1 MKIRKENTAAIVKN
15 MRYEK
20 IDTNSRC
27 EYIELMQQRI
37 NELED
42 APDKEECWKKEDRC
56 NDCPAIFPTKACPDY
71 GIKSTPPEE
80 G

>member
-1 MKIRKENTAAIVKN
+1 MKISKENTAAIVKN
-15 MRYEK
+15 MRSET

-42 APDKEECWKKEDRC
+42 APDKEECDHEWEPCNAVQCENCGLIVED
-56 NDCPAIFPTKACPDY
+56 
-71 GIKSTPPEE
+71 
-80 G
+80 